1 MHGIENSDRLR
12 FLRPI
17 LARWCAINSRLGRE
31 WVWVKDAPWW
41 YNERALVSVFAG
53 SIWTYGG
60 VAFEEYAE
68 EKRGDQTRNQGRIDM
83 WFQLG
88 QRECLAEAKKCWV
101 DSSDHE
107 KSLQTADDALAKAM
121 RDAGDI
127 PPDGRLRL
135 AMVFAV
141 ALIPT
146 ELARNYPDQIAALR
160 VLAKSRKIK
169 ADARAWV
176 FPQVSKPLKS
186 SDGYFMP
193 GIILWVRQVQRT
205 RRILSQ

>member
-1 MHGIENSDRLR
+1 MQGVSANTRLKA
-12 FLRPI
+12 LRPV
-17 LARWCAINSRLGRE
+17 LEQWCAINSQLGRE
-31 WVWVKDAPWW
+31 WALVKDAPWW

-60 VAFEEYAE
+60 AALEEYAE
-68 EKRGDQTRNQGRIDM
+68 VKRGDQTRNQGRIDL

-88 QRECLAEAKKCWV
+88 QREFLAEAKKCWV
-101 DSSDHE
+101 DCSD
-107 KSLQTADDALAKAM
+107 KSRALVSVNEALAKAIL
-121 RDAGDI
+121 DAGDI
-127 PPDGRLRL
+127 PPDGRPRL

-146 ELARNYPDQIAALR
+146 QFAENYADQITSLQA
-160 VLAKSRKIK
+160 VAKSPKIK

-176 FPQVSKPLKS
+176 FPKTSTPLRS

-193 GIILWVRQVQRT
+193 GIILWVKHVQRT
-205 RRILSQ
+205 RRFLSQ